1 MNITVIE
8 YRTASI
14 SGNSKKHDHQCE
26 IDGREKYHC
35 H

>member
-14 SGNSKKHDHQCE
+14 SGNQRKDDNQCA
-26 IDGREKYHC
+26 IDGR
-35 H
+35 